1 MNTGMYVSLQ
11 ISVFIFSGYK
21 PRSRIAGSYSNS
33 IFNFLRN
40 LHTALH
46 SGCAN
51 LYFHQQCRR
60 VPFSPH
66 PLSVYFLW
74 IFDEKTTKKGQTSLR
89 RTFITQSDK
98 GIYTRKSFRQ
108 GGHDTRWR
116 RHGNPWNWAVQDP
129 FGCMSW
135 PQHWSCRP
143 FYVASG
149 HLSFTATPS
158 RGFSRIMLYHQLFT
172 LSHISGKESAC
183 QHRRYGFDPR
193 VKKNRWRRKRQ
204 PTSIFLPGKSH
215 GQRSLM
221 GYSPWGHKRVGHDLA
236 TTTTR
241 TYISD
246 FPTGFFP
253 FT

>member
-1 MNTGMYVSLQ
+1 MRW
-11 ISVFIFSGYK
+11 FSGVTDSADTSVSK
-21 PRSRIAGSYSNS
+21 LRELVKDGEAWSRIAGSYSNS

-129 FGCMSW
+129 FGCMS
-135 PQHWSCRP
+135 
-143 FYVASG
+143 
-149 HLSFTATPS
+149 
-158 RGFSRIMLYHQLFT
+158 
-172 LSHISGKESAC
+172 
-183 QHRRYGFDPR
+183 
-193 VKKNRWRRKRQ
+193 
-204 PTSIFLPGKSH
+204 
-215 GQRSLM
+215 
-221 GYSPWGHKRVGHDLA
+221 
-236 TTTTR
+236 
-241 TYISD
+241 
-246 FPTGFFP
+246 
-253 FT
+253 